1 MLYKDNYHPTP
12 PQIHSVS
19 LSHLQC
25 LLIYSPKDNRVKVM
39 METVQVKI
47 RFNQTK
53 EEPSGVQILQ
63 WKEQHNRTIVM
74 EVSEFKK

>member
-1 MLYKDNYHPTP
+1 
-12 PQIHSVS
+12 
-19 LSHLQC
+19 
-25 LLIYSPKDNRVKVM
+25 